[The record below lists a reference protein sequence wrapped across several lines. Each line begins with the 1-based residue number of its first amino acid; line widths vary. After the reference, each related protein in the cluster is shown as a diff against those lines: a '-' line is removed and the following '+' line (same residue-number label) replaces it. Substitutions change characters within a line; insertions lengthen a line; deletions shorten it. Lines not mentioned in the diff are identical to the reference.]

1 MIRIK
6 TKIKIKRILNIK
18 KKKDLS
24 LFNKEE
30 ALKAVE
36 ITQKLSKRMTV
47 FQIWHRNQIIY
58 RRIKVARR
66 SLSSP
71 RRG

>member
-6 TKIKIKRILNIK
+6 IKIKWILNIK
-18 KKKDLS
+18 KKKELS
-24 LFNKEE
+24 LFNKEQ

-58 RRIKVARR
+58 RRIKVVRR
-66 SLSSP
+66 SLSSL